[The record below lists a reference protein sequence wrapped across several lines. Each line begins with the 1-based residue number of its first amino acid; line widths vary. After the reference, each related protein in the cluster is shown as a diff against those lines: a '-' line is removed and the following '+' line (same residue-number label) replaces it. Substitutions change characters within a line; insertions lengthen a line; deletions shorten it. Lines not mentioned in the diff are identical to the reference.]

1 MLRAICA
8 TLKGMIIGV
17 DEVGRG
23 CLAGP
28 VAAGAVVLDK
38 HIRGLKDSKLL
49 TRDQREKFDVRIRER
64 ALGYG
69 VGWASVEE
77 INQFGMTQAVR
88 LAMHRA
94 VDEVLKTFTAIEQLI
109 IDGNYNYFS
118 DHSLAALSK
127 TIIKADQTVPAVSAA
142 SIIAKVARDLHMIGL
157 AAKYPGFGF
166 ESHVGYATPAHRR
179 ALRQLGATN
188 IHRVNFRQVK
198 DVLGVNG

>member
-1 MLRAICA
+1 
-8 TLKGMIIGV
+8 MIIGV

-38 HIRGLKDSKLL
+38 KIRGLKDSKLL
-49 TRDQREKFDVRIRER
+49 TRAQREKLDLKIRAK
-64 ALGYG
+64 ALGFG

-77 INQFGMTQAVR
+77 INQFGMTEAVR

-94 VDEVLKTFTAIEQLI
+94 VEEVLKTCQTIEHII
-109 IDGNYNYFS
+109 IDGNYNYFATHPLS
-118 DHSLAALSK
+118 ALSQ

-157 AAKYPGFGF
+157 ADKYPTFGF
-166 ESHVGYATPAHRR
+166 KSHVGYATKAHRQ
-179 ALRQLGATN
+179 ALRQCGVTD

-198 DVLGVNG
+198 EILQGDNL